1 VLLLGRTR
9 LDVSEVHRQL
19 NLPEVRLAAGIDLE
33 DVRRAFSGGQRV
45 DHVVMGAGI
54 DLDARLA
61 IVREVFAHSTVTT
74 VHLKD
79 TASGREGFLA
89 FVRGILTG
97 LRDVPLP
104 G

>member
-1 VLLLGRTR
+1 
-9 LDVSEVHRQL
+9 
-19 NLPEVRLAAGIDLE
+19 
-33 DVRRAFSGGQRV
+33 
-45 DHVVMGAGI
+45 
-54 DLDARLA
+54 
-61 IVREVFAHSTVTT
+61 VFDRSTLTT

-104 G
+104 A